1 VSGRLE
7 ALAKTANARLRSRA
21 QPRWIAPMLATLADA
36 PPRGGQWLYEPKLDG
51 VRVLI
56 YAAGG
61 DIRLF
66 SRNRKPLDGAY
77 PELVDSLSFAVRG
90 DAVLDG
96 EVVAVDP
103 KTGQSSFSRLQRR
116 MQLRDE
122 TRARG
127 SGVPVELYLFDC
139 MFYEGIDLTNLPLV
153 DRKAVLR
160 DVVWYDDP
168 IRFTP
173 FRTTGSAALFREACA
188 KGAEGII
195 AKRSESRYV
204 SARSTDWLKIKCV
217 HQQEFVV
224 GGYTAPKGSRENLGA
239 LLVGYYDRGALR
251 YAGKVG
257 TGYDRAALELLQRKL
272 APLHRR
278 TSPFAPGPAPT
289 GEVQWVTPK
298 LVTEIGFGE
307 WTPAGLLRHP
317 RYLGLRE
324 DKTAAEVRKEG

>member
-1 VSGRLE
+1 VSRRID
-7 ALAKTANARLRSRA
+7 ALSKTANARLRYRA
-21 QPRWIAPMLATLADA
+21 QPGWIPPMLATLADA
-36 PPRGGQWLYEPKLDG
+36 PPRGGEWIYEPKLDG
-51 VRVLI
+51 VRVLV
-56 YAAGG
+56 YASGG
-61 DIRLF
+61 NVRLF
-66 SRNRKPLDGAY
+66 SRNRKPLEGAY
-77 PELVDSLSFAVRG
+77 PELVDTLSFAVRG

-103 KTGQSSFSRLQRR
+103 RTGQSSFSRLQRR

-160 DVVWYDDP
+160 DVVWYDAP

-173 FRTTGSAALFREACA
+173 FRTTGSAAMFREACA

-195 AKRSESRYV
+195 AKRAEGRYV
-204 SARSTDWLKIKCV
+204 SARSPDWLKIKCV
-217 HQQEFVV
+217 HQQELVV
-224 GGYTAPKGSRENLGA
+224 GGYTAPKGARELIGA
-239 LLVGYYDRGALR
+239 LLVGYYENGALR

-257 TGYDRAALELLQRKL
+257 TGYDRAALELLHRKL
-272 APLHRR
+272 VPLQRQ
-278 TSPFAPGPAPT
+278 TSPFTPGPAPAA
-289 GEVQWVTPK
+289 EVQWVTPR
-298 LVTEIGFGE
+298 LVVEIGFGE

-317 RYLGLRE
+317 RYLGLRD
-324 DKTAAEVRKEG
+324 DKSAAEVRKEG

>member
-1 VSGRLE
+1 MSGRLE
-7 ALAKTANARLRSRA
+7 ALAKNANARLRQRA
-21 QPRWIAPMLATLADA
+21 QPRWIPPMLATLADA
-36 PPRGGQWLYEPKLDG
+36 PPRSGRWIYEPKLDG

-66 SRNRKPLDGAY
+66 SRNRKPLEGAY

-96 EVVAVDP
+96 EVVALDP

-122 TRARG
+122 ARARD

-153 DRKAVLR
+153 DRKSVLR

-173 FRTTGSAALFREACA
+173 FRTTGSAAMFREACA

-195 AKRSESRYV
+195 AKRAESRYV

-239 LLVGYYDRGALR
+239 LLVGYYEHGALR

-257 TGYDRAALELLQRKL
+257 TGYDRAALEMLHRKL

-278 TSPFAPGPAPT
+278 TSPFASGPAPMSD
-289 GEVQWVTPK
+289 VQWVTPR
-298 LVTEIGFGE
+298 LVAEIGFGE

-324 DKTAAEVRKEG
+324 GKTAAEVRRER